1 MKNLKSNNNKVNSNK
16 TIHVEPE
23 KKVNDLI
30 TSYKELINDISVKVE
45 IISTKWSTKD
55 FNKWI

>member
-1 MKNLKSNNNKVNSNK
+1 MKNLKGNNNKVNSNK
-16 TIHVEPE
+16 AIHVESE

-45 IISTKWSTKD
+45 IISTK
-55 FNKWI
+55 

>member
-16 TIHVEPE
+16 TIHVESE

-30 TSYKELINDISVKVE
+30 TFYKELINDISVKVE
-45 IISTKWSTKD
+45 IISTK
-55 FNKWI
+55 